1 MSEPSD
7 VNPHY
12 LNRVV
17 EVAETAGVEATE
29 DIISGSGLKLLAKG
43 ARIDVHMRERL
54 LQHKLRKPLESSL
67 RVIDPAGRPSLDR
80 VAGALLERHA
90 LLRALCGEHAVQL
103 LPALGQLPLST
114 SVASML
120 SVFAAQGERKQDH
133 AVGVALLAAAFA
145 QGLHEGRGA
154 GLQTLLV
161 AGLLHDSGELYI
173 DPAILKSPVRLDTQ
187 QWRHVAAH
195 PIIAARV
202 LREMPGAGAA
212 VSDAVLCH
220 HERLDGFGYPRGLSG
235 GRLPLPGQLLAA
247 AEMLMGIIEM
257 DRGASEH
264 ASVALK
270 LIPGEFDRQVVD
282 RVTRVA
288 AALQGAPAAEGAD
301 GGDGARS
308 PMGAEELAQRA
319 GTLGVTLQ
327 HLLDLRGDIESST
340 AQRSAAVRALMAQSL
355 ERCRCIRLAFS
366 STGLDMH
373 DPAAL
378 REHVA
383 QMDPRVQF
391 EISVVIREIEWRLR
405 EIKREARVRA
415 MALPPAEAALVT
427 EIMDRSKRI
436 ARAAEEAAASAATA
450 A

>member
-1 MSEPSD
+1 M
-7 VNPHY
+7 PHP
-12 LNRVV
+12 
-17 EVAETAGVEATE
+17 AGVAPTE

-90 LLRALCGEHAVQL
+90 LLRALCGEHAAQL
-103 LPALGQLPLST
+103 LPALGQLQLST

-133 AVGVALLAAAFA
+133 AVGVALLAAALA
-145 QGLHEGRGA
+145 QGLHDGRGA
-154 GLQTLLV
+154 GLQILLV
-161 AGLLHDSGELYI
+161 AGLVHDSGELYI

-202 LREMPGAGAA
+202 LRDMPGAGAA

-220 HERLDGFGYPRGLSG
+220 HERLDGFGYPRGLG
-235 GRLPLPGQLLAA
+235 GGKLPLPGQLLAA

-257 DRGASEH
+257 DCGAGEH

-288 AALQGAPAAEGAD
+288 AALHGSDESGA
-301 GGDGARS
+301 ARS
-308 PMGAEELAQRA
+308 SLGAEELARRA
-319 GTLGVTLQ
+319 GTLDRTLQ
-327 HLLDLRGDIESST
+327 QLLDLRGDIETRT
-340 AQRSAAVRALMAQSL
+340 ANHSAAVRTLMAQAL

-373 DPAAL
+373 DPTAL
-378 REHVA
+378 RDHIA

-391 EISVVIREIEWRLR
+391 EISIVIREIEWRLR

-415 MALPPAEAALVT
+415 MALPAAEAALVGD
-427 EIMDRSKRI
+427 IMDRSKRI
-436 ARAAEEAAASAATA
+436 AREAEEAAASAA
-450 A
+450 